1 MLPSARTLS
10 PTQFSYPYSLTSKTE
25 TTNSQ
30 AKKLNAG
37 TSTPSKD
44 LVVLPDGTTKL
55 ITGISTVPPHVQEV
69 IRYSEYQKLQDTY
82 DPTPYYLYDDTN
94 GEPPISWQER
104 QDAEFRKEYGWA

>member
-1 MLPSARTLS
+1 M
-10 PTQFSYPYSLTSKTE
+10 KD

-30 AKKLNAG
+30 AKKSNAG
-37 TSTPSKD
+37 TST
-44 LVVLPDGTTKL
+44 
-55 ITGISTVPPHVQEV
+55 Q
-69 IRYSEYQKLQDTY
+69 SEDSLEYLDDTY

>member
-1 MLPSARTLS
+1 M
-10 PTQFSYPYSLTSKTE
+10 TE

-37 TSTPSKD
+37 TST
-44 LVVLPDGTTKL
+44 
-55 ITGISTVPPHVQEV
+55 Q
-69 IRYSEYQKLQDTY
+69 SEDSLEYLDDTY
-82 DPTPYYLYDDTN
+82 APTPYYLYDDTN

>member
-1 MLPSARTLS
+1 MLPSAKTLS
-10 PTQFSYPYSLTSKTE
+10 PTQSSYPYSLTFMTE

-30 AKKLNAG
+30 AKKSNAG
-37 TSTPSKD
+37 TST
-44 LVVLPDGTTKL
+44 
-55 ITGISTVPPHVQEV
+55 Q
-69 IRYSEYQKLQDTY
+69 SEDSLEYLDDTY